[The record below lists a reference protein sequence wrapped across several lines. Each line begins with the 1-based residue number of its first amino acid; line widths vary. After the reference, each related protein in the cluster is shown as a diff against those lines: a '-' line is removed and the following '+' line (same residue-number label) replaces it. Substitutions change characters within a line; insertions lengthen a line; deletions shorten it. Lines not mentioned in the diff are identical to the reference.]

1 MKKKQS
7 KKKTQFKK
15 KKNYSEK
22 TAFAN
27 IEKASSTATI
37 PKRSSTGIPNMLLIE
52 WQEEYFLQQEFPQY

>member
-27 IEKASSTATI
+27 LEKASSTATT
-37 PKRSSTGIPNMLLIE
+37 PKRSSTGIPK
-52 WQEEYFLQQEFPQY
+52 